1 VCSFCFVVPKDAEG
15 FTFEPRRVLSP

>member
-1 VCSFCFVVPKDAEG
+1 VCSFCFAVPKDAEG